1 MRIMKKPA
9 SAGQIRKKPTEKEK
23 VTILKRLLSDFADH
37 VEDLANQPLM
47 KKPSSLALEGENKN
61 EAGNDTHEHT
71 GKLPSEMISLLEQAR
86 PGERY
91 VLKSIAEAMWGGAD
105 NIRQAIENGEVEK
118 FTADDEGKTVFYKWL
133 ELPTDKNVGCRR
145 ELQVGQHG
153 EPDATDFKVIVDK
166 LNSMSWGIYV
176 VKSMT
181 QIVDKLK
188 KNLDVKGELS
198 ETVNER
204 VEESKKNA
212 VKAVKEA
219 EKILKCVSGSMT
231 PAGEQAKKDMLF
243 ALKESILYLIY
254 ILVLSH

>member
-1 MRIMKKPA
+1 MARKGMKAMQIMKKPA
-9 SAGQIRKKPTEKEK
+9 GAGT
-23 VTILKRLLSDFADH
+23 VAGLKRSFSEWAEAG
-37 VEDLANQPLM
+37 EDLANQPLM

-71 GKLPSEMISLLEQAR
+71 GKLPSEMISLVEQAR

-91 VLKSIAEAMWGGAD
+91 VLKTVAEAMWGGAEK
-105 NIRQAIENGEVEK
+105 IRQAIENGVVEK

-176 VKSMT
+176 VKSMS
-181 QIVDKLK
+181 QMVDKLK
-188 KNLDVKGELS
+188 KIS
-198 ETVNER
+198 M
-204 VEESKKNA
+204 SKA
-212 VKAVKEA
+212 
-219 EKILKCVSGSMT
+219 SSRRR
-231 PAGEQAKKDMLF
+231 
-243 ALKESILYLIY
+243 
-254 ILVLSH
+254 